1 MPEPRNIATQTKPE
15 DIPVS
20 IDRDGN
26 VYWMGGRVDDRAKL
40 LELVVAEARKDPQP
54 ELHLK
59 ADRSV
64 NYESVARVLFTI
76 QQGGLL
82 KVAFLTEPKAQL

>member
-1 MPEPRNIATQTKPE
+1 
-15 DIPVS
+15 
-20 IDRDGN
+20 
-26 VYWMGGRVDDRAKL
+26 MGGRVDDRAKL